1 VLSSNPVV
9 RRSSSRAHRARD
21 PQRPENL
28 AATMYHCLGIDP
40 SAVWHDELNR
50 PHPIYHGEPIRDL
63 LS

>member
-1 VLSSNPVV
+1 
-9 RRSSSRAHRARD
+9 
-21 PQRPENL
+21 
-28 AATMYHCLGIDP
+28 MYHCLGIDP